1 MTVPCTMCNMLEGN
15 IKEQA
20 VTLMRNIQLAYVWK
34 ASL

>member
-15 IKEQA
+15 IKEKA
-20 VTLMRNIQLAYVWK
+20 ATLMRNVQLAYVWK